1 MFVVQRAFTCNSNAK
16 LTMLLKPLQFKCQND
31 CADTAHLFAATT
43 NTIENSML
51 NLPRNRRAV
60 TECLQDHCVQNNL
73 AGLVF
78 QFPAQ
83 IWRILQMTSQDPVW
97 V

>member
-31 CADTAHLFAATT
+31 CADTVHLFAATT

-51 NLPRNRRAV
+51 NLPRKRRAV

-83 IWRILQMTSQDPVW
+83 I
-97 V
+97 